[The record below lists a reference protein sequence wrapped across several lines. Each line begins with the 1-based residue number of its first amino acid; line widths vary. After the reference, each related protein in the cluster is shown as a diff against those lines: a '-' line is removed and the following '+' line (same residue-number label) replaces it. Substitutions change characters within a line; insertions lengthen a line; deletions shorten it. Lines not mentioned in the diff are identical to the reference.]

1 LGKIKINGNIKIY
14 VMNQLKLFKMDV
26 NDLRD
31 QQQRKALNNWAI
43 NGFKG
48 SIIAGTGF
56 GKSRCGVIAI
66 GETIKRLTEYNDYG
80 ERIVHITGLVLVPT
94 VQLKDQFEQEFIK
107 WGYENVLD
115 TVDFMCYQS
124 AYKMVDKHY
133 DVVVCDEIHLGLS
146 PKYRKFFDN
155 NEYDRL
161 LCMTATLP
169 EEYEYCEFLA
179 EIAPPIF
186 EITLDECVELGL
198 VAPYNIIC
206 KGLELTYI
214 ERTEYKKINNRF
226 VYWKG
231 QLGQF
236 DAWENAKYIMGN
248 ISATPQEKKAA
259 TQFYRAIRERKKII
273 DFAENKIEVF
283 KDIVLNNSDKRI
295 LAFGGANEFTDMLT
309 DSVIP
314 LAQAYHSKKTKK
326 QKETAL
332 ENFKNGM
339 INVLCSTKAL
349 NQGFDVPD
357 ANMGIVCGLTSKALP
372 MIQRIGRLIRFQE
385 DKIGEIIILYIK
397 NSQEEKWL
405 KNAVKNLNNV
415 KFEES

>member
-1 LGKIKINGNIKIY
+1 MITQ
-14 VMNQLKLFKMDV
+14 QLKLFKMDT

-43 NGFKG
+43 NGFEG

-56 GKSRCGVIAI
+56 GKSRCGVIAV

-80 ERIVHITGLVLVPT
+80 ERIVYITGLILVPT
-94 VQLKDQFEQEFIK
+94 TQLKDQFREEFIK

-115 TVDFMCYQS
+115 TVDIMCYQS
-124 AYKMVDKHY
+124 AYKMTGRHY
-133 DVVVCDEIHLGLS
+133 DIVVCDEIHLGLS
-146 PKYRKFFDN
+146 KEYRKFFDN
-155 NEYDRL
+155 NVFDRL

-169 EEYEYCEFLA
+169 EEFEYKELLV
-179 EIAPPIF
+179 EMAPIVY
-186 EITLDECVELGL
+186 EITLDECVDLGL
-198 VAPYNIIC
+198 VSPYNIIC
-206 KGLELTYI
+206 KPLELTYN
-214 ERTEYKKINNRF
+214 ERTKYKKINNRF

-231 QLGQF
+231 QLGNF
-236 DAWENAKYIMGN
+236 DAWENASYILKN
-248 ISATPQEKKAA
+248 ISASPEEKKAA
-259 TQFYRAIRERKKII
+259 IQFYKAIRERKKII
-273 DFAENKIEVF
+273 DFAENKIETF
-283 KDIVLNNSDKRI
+283 KDIVLNNPNKRI
-295 LAFGGANEFTDMLT
+295 LAFSGANEFTDILT

-326 QKETAL
+326 QRKRAL
-332 ENFKNGM
+332 EHFKSGM

-357 ANMGIVCGLTSKALP
+357 ANMGIVCGLTSKSLP
-372 MIQRIGRLIRFQE
+372 MIQRVGRLIRFQE
-385 DKIGEIIILYIK
+385 DKTGEIIILYIK
-397 NSQEEKWL
+397 DSQEEKWL